1 MTVGTNSSPEAA
13 GAAEERLRDAPGP
26 VGSAPAADTL
36 RGVPPQAASRASAT
50 PSPRT
55 PAPPR
60 GPAPSPVT
68 GSSAPGG
75 PTAEGSAAGASRAP
89 GGSAPGGSAAGS
101 RTTGPSPV
109 PGGSAPGGSALGSSS
124 AAGSGPGFPPAAPGV
139 LDDAPAGDG
148 FGMDPDELPDGL
160 VVADHTGRVICFNRA
175 AARMTA
181 TDPGQALGAR
191 IDRALP
197 LEDLEGRRWW
207 ALTDPYGGLATRR
220 GQPERN
226 LLLPGGREVL
236 VSARYVRSH
245 PTGPLC
251 RLVVTLRGTEARRRT
266 ERSHA
271 ELIATVAHELRSPL
285 TSVKGFTATLLA
297 KWERFTD
304 DQKRLMLETVDADA
318 NRVTRLIAEL
328 LDISRIDSGRLEV
341 RRQPVDI
348 AAAVGRHVQAL
359 TANGQAPE
367 RFLVRV
373 SRPLPDCWADPDK
386 IDQILGN
393 LLENAVRHGD
403 GTVTIDVAPH
413 EKGTA
418 VTVTDEGPGIPEES
432 MGRVFTR
439 FWRGSKRGGT
449 GLGLYIVKGIVE
461 AHGGTITV
469 GRGPGGGAEFRF
481 ILPVSAPAYLTQ

>member
-1 MTVGTNSSPEAA
+1 MTVGTNSSPRA
-13 GAAEERLRDAPGP
+13 
-26 VGSAPAADTL
+26 
-36 RGVPPQAASRASAT
+36 PQAAAI
-50 PSPRT
+50 
-55 PAPPR
+55 PPQ
-60 GPAPSPVT
+60 P
-68 GSSAPGG
+68 
-75 PTAEGSAAGASRAP
+75 
-89 GGSAPGGSAAGS
+89 
-101 RTTGPSPV
+101 
-109 PGGSAPGGSALGSSS
+109 L
-124 AAGSGPGFPPAAPGV
+124 SGPGTGTAGEPA
-139 LDDAPAGDG
+139 L
-148 FGMDPDELPDGL
+148 DPDDLPDGL
-160 VVADHTGRVICFNRA
+160 VVADARGRVVCFNRA
-175 AARMTA
+175 AARITA
-181 TDPGQALGAR
+181 TSAAGALGTP
-191 IDRALP
+191 IEQALP

-207 ALTDPYGGLATRR
+207 QLTDPYGGLATRT

-236 VSARYVRSH
+236 VSARYVREH
-245 PTGPLC
+245 ATGPVH

-328 LDISRIDSGRLEV
+328 LDISRIDSGRLEL
-341 RRQPVDI
+341 RRQPVDV
-348 AAAVGRHVQAL
+348 ATAVGRHVQAL

-367 RFLVRV
+367 RFLVRIG
-373 SRPLPDCWADPDK
+373 RPLPDLWADPDK
-386 IDQILGN
+386 IDQVLGN
-393 LLENAVRHGD
+393 LLENAVRHGE
-403 GTVTIDVAPH
+403 GTVTIDVAPAH
-413 EKGTA
+413 TGKNEKGTA

-461 AHGGTITV
+461 AHGGDITV

-481 ILPVSAPAYLTQ
+481 TLPVSAPAYLS

>member
-1 MTVGTNSSPEAA
+1 MPTGDVGYGDMTVGT
-13 GAAEERLRDAPGP
+13 D
-26 VGSAPAADTL
+26 SA
-36 RGVPPQAASRASAT
+36 
-50 PSPRT
+50 
-55 PAPPR
+55 
-60 GPAPSPVT
+60 
-68 GSSAPGG
+68 
-75 PTAEGSAAGASRAP
+75 
-89 GGSAPGGSAAGS
+89 
-101 RTTGPSPV
+101 
-109 PGGSAPGGSALGSSS
+109 
-124 AAGSGPGFPPAAPGV
+124 GPGDLLGA
-139 LDDAPAGDG
+139 G
-148 FGMDPDELPDGL
+148 FGMDPDDLPDGL
-160 VVADHTGRVICFNRA
+160 VVADHAGRVICFNRA
-175 AARMTA
+175 AARITA
-181 TDPGQALGAR
+181 VDPGKALGDR
-191 IDRALP
+191 IEQALP

-236 VSARYVRSH
+236 VSARYVRTH
-245 PTGPLC
+245 PTGPLS
-251 RLVVTLRGTEARRRT
+251 RLVVSLRGTEARRRT

-348 AAAVGRHVQAL
+348 ATAVARHVQAL
-359 TANGQAPE
+359 TANGQAPD

-373 SRPLPDCWADPDK
+373 ASPLPDLWADPDK

-393 LLENAVRHGD
+393 LLENAVRHGE
-403 GTVTIDVAPH
+403 GTVTIEVAPAPAGATATKNDN
-413 EKGTA
+413 EMGTA
-418 VTVTDEGPGIPEES
+418 VTVTDEGPGIPEDS
-432 MGRVFTR
+432 MRRVFTR

-481 ILPVSAPAYLTQ
+481 ILPVAAPAYLTQ

>member
-1 MTVGTNSSPEAA
+1 MTVGTNSSPAATNEA
-13 GAAEERLRDAPGP
+13 GAPSLGAVPAQHPGGRAGPDAAAP
-26 VGSAPAADTL
+26 VGPDPAD
-36 RGVPPQAASRASAT
+36 RA
-50 PSPRT
+50 
-55 PAPPR
+55 
-60 GPAPSPVT
+60 GPAPAGPDAACPDPADVT
-68 GSSAPGG
+68 G
-75 PTAEGSAAGASRAP
+75 
-89 GGSAPGGSAAGS
+89 
-101 RTTGPSPV
+101 
-109 PGGSAPGGSALGSSS
+109 LGI
-124 AAGSGPGFPPAAPGV
+124 
-139 LDDAPAGDG
+139 
-148 FGMDPDELPDGL
+148 DPDDLPDGL
-160 VVADHTGRVICFNRA
+160 VVADDTGRVICFNSA
-175 AARMTA
+175 AARITA
-181 TDPGQALGAR
+181 LAPAEALGAR

-197 LEDLEGRRWW
+197 LEDLDGRRWW

-236 VSARYVRSH
+236 VSARYVRAH
-245 PTGPLC
+245 PAGPLR

-318 NRVTRLIAEL
+318 GRITRLIAEL

-359 TANGQAPE
+359 TANGQAPD

-373 SRPLPDCWADPDK
+373 SRSLPALWADPDK

-393 LLENAVRHGD
+393 LLENAVRHGE
-403 GTVTIDVAPH
+403 GTVTIDVSPTSLTNAAGKT

-481 ILPVSAPAYLTQ
+481 ILPVGAPAYLAQ